1 MYKKL
6 SQEQL
11 NTLLHAAIREFA
23 DKGYERAS
31 ISAIARLAGVSVGVI
46 YKYYEDKAA
55 LFLACV
61 RISLEPLNDAL
72 QEAVRKG
79 DHLED
84 SLESIIRTL
93 IRHSKENQEV
103 NRMYHEIT
111 GNSAHQLS
119 RELSRE
125 IEEMSS
131 RVYTALIRKA
141 QAEGR
146 CRIDADPRLFAFFL
160 DDLFMMLQFSYSC
173 DYYRERLKLYGGE
186 DILQDDGRIAVQL
199 QKFLA
204 GALGLRTEP

>member
-6 SQEQL
+6 SDDQL
-11 NTLLHAAIREFA
+11 NTLLQAAIHEFA
-23 DKGYERAS
+23 AKGYERAR
-31 ISAIARLAGVSVGVI
+31 ISTIAHQAGVSVGVI
-46 YKYYEDKAA
+46 YKYYEDKPA

-61 RISLEPLNDAL
+61 RVSLEPLHDAL
-72 QEAVRKG
+72 KEAVSKSDRI
-79 DHLED
+79 ED

-93 IRHSKENQEV
+93 VRHSKAHQEV

-119 RELSRE
+119 RALSRE

-131 RVYTALIRKA
+131 LVYTDLIRKA

-146 CRIDADPRLFAFFL
+146 CRSDADPRLFAFFL

-173 DYYRERLKLYGGE
+173 DYYRERLKLYVGE
-186 DILQDDGRIAVQL
+186 DVLEDDDRIAVQL
-199 QKFLA
+199 RKFLA
-204 GALGLRTEP
+204 GALGLTN